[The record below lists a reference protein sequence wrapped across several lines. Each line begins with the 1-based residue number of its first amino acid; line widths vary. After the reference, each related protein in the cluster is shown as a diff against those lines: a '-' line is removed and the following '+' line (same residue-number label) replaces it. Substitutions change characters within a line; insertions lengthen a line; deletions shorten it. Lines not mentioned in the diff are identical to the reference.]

1 MGAGAR
7 VPHGYRTGNATG
19 PGRENCSNVRTALPC
34 PGLGLGYGW
43 RGHGPGRVQGNPPKI
58 RHSLLKDLVCIHVCT
73 VRTVRYHTYV
83 QYRVSFYP
91 GVILESWRVSVDDE
105 RGEYNLSPLS
115 PDLSSYFICL
125 FVFV

>member
-43 RGHGPGRVQGNPPKI
+43 RGHGPGRVQGNPPNI
-58 RHSLLKDLVCIHVCT
+58 RHSLLKDLVCIHVLY
-73 VRTVRYHTYV
+73 VLYGIIRTYSTGYL
-83 QYRVSFYP
+83 F
-91 GVILESWRVSVDDE
+91 ILELSWSP
-105 RGEYNLSPLS
+105 GE
-115 PDLSSYFICL
+115 
-125 FVFV
+125 